1 MDAPA
6 PIAPPPIAAVRLDLA
21 YAPAEDRLALTVV
34 GDGGRAAVFAL
45 TRRLTRLLAGRL
57 VRILMDSSAEVGRA
71 AAAHR
76 EDVLLFEHLAVT
88 APGQGA
94 AAPAPAAPPL
104 PAGIPSAGLLV
115 RIDFQGGPAGLSLR
129 LFGADGTEA
138 TLVLGREQIHRML
151 GVLAA
156 KAREAEWDFGELA
169 WFDRAAQVVVPAGT
183 LLS

>member
-6 PIAPPPIAAVRLDLA
+6 PINAVRLDLA

-34 GDGGRAAVFAL
+34 GDAGRAVVFAI
-45 TRRLTRLLAGRL
+45 TRRLARLLAARL

-88 APGQGA
+88 AGQADAGAA
-94 AAPAPAAPPL
+94 AAPAPPL
-104 PAGIPSAGLLV
+104 PPGLPSAGLLT
-115 RIDFQGGPAGLSLR
+115 RIDLQGGPAGLSLR
-129 LFGADGTEA
+129 LFGEAGTEA
-138 TLVLGREQIHRML
+138 TVVLGHEQIHRML

-156 KAREAEWDFGELA
+156 KAREAEWDFAELA
-169 WFDRAAQVVVPAGT
+169 WFDRAAQVVLPAGT